1 LLLGGAVGQHRPD
14 DRNPESRFMEEPMT
28 AELNALEI
36 ERRLT
41 RIDAMA
47 ATIATKDDLRALET
61 RLTRWMVGSV
71 LAAAMFAG
79 TIGSVIS
86 RFWT

>member
-1 LLLGGAVGQHRPD
+1 
-14 DRNPESRFMEEPMT
+14 MT